1 MKAKWLFAAAIVLPV
16 VAAPVAAK
24 DDSSNDK
31 DKKEKLI
38 CKTDGATGSRI
49 RKNRV
54 CKTEAEWREYQA
66 QTRNNL
72 DRYSN
77 RQGQTNG
84 GAAQAG
90 GPG

>member
-1 MKAKWLFAAAIVLPV
+1 MKAKLFIVAALGMAV
-16 VAAPVAAK
+16 VATPVGAADDESGK
-24 DDSSNDK
+24 DA
-31 DKKEKLI
+31 KEKLI

-66 QTRNNL
+66 QTQNNL

-84 GAAQAG
+84 GAGQAG